1 MTTDPADYQPAR
13 FHVHVDAIVRR
24 GDEVLI
30 MKRAM
35 GAMSGAWYF
44 PGGGLEDGERPDD
57 AVRREIREET
67 SLEVHE
73 LRLFR
78 VWHYRQDESTPA
90 VGISYTCSVP
100 PGAEP
105 RINEE
110 HSAARWVTPAYYRD
124 RYLNDDVLAAIAGNP
139 LAHRLASAVRELVE
153 AYVREG
159 AGLRARL
166 APPCAAQQA
175 PV

>member
-1 MTTDPADYQPAR
+1 MTNEEQSWETNR

-24 GDEVLI
+24 GDEILI

-44 PGGGLEDGERPDD
+44 PGGGLEVDESPEE

-67 SLEVHE
+67 ELEVDD
-73 LRLFR
+73 LRLFKA
-78 VWHYRQDESTPA
+78 WHYMQDESTPA
-90 VGISYTCSVP
+90 VGITFTCSVP
-100 PGAEP
+100 LDIEP

-124 RYLNDDVLAAIAGNP
+124 RYLNDDILAAIAGNA

-153 AYVREG
+153 GYVAVNR
-159 AGLRARL
+159 
-166 APPCAAQQA
+166 
-175 PV
+175 

>member
-1 MTTDPADYQPAR
+1 MS
-13 FHVHVDAIVRR
+13 FHVHVDAIIRR

-44 PGGGLEDGERPDD
+44 PGGGLEAGESPED

-67 SLEVHE
+67 ELEVHD

-78 VWHYRQDESTPA
+78 VWHYWQDQSTPA
-90 VGISYTCSVP
+90 VGISFTCVVAP
-100 PGAEP
+100 DAEP

-110 HSAARWVTPAYYRD
+110 HSAARWVDVAHYRG
-124 RYLNDDVLAAIAGNP
+124 RYLNDEILAAAAGNP
-139 LAHRLASAVRELVE
+139 VAGRLVE
-153 AYVREG
+153 AVRDLVD
-159 AGLRARL
+159 AYL
-166 APPCAAQQA
+166 AAAAAPDTVPPGT
-175 PV
+175 PR